1 MNKIA
6 ILLIL
11 ISSLLVSN
19 ESKNFTTTLF
29 LKYKI
34 NYDKNT
40 TGVVRHLKVYKDPK
54 WVCKIEL
61 SSSKNI
67 FFSSPKSMFE
77 FYYRPANWSYLK
89 LDINSEK
96 DFKNILVTDFDTLK
110 PINAKGAFFVYGT
123 NAISPA
129 GDDLVAFS
137 SYDKAEKFS
146 KAHNGKRIFSF
157 KEVSQPLINLLNGK
171 I

>member
-1 MNKIA
+1 MNKIT

-11 ISSLLVSN
+11 ISSLLLSSEMTN
-19 ESKNFTTTLF
+19 SIKKFTTA
-29 LKYKI
+29 YEM

-40 TGVVRHLKVYKDPK
+40 TGVVRQLKIYKHPN
-54 WVCKIEL
+54 WVAKIEL
-61 SSSKNI
+61 TDGKNI

-77 FYYRPANWSYLK
+77 FYYRPANWSFLNLNLK
-89 LDINSEK
+89 SEK
-96 DFKNILVTDFDTLK
+96 DFKQILVTDFNTLK

-123 NAISPA
+123 NATSPA

-157 KEVSQPLINLLNGK
+157 KEVSNPLINLLNGK